1 MADKRDS
8 EIFATLKNILDD
20 SLTNNTDEEIK
31 NILSQQDNVEETVG
45 NTLAQKY
52 VEAIRLDFD
61 EQTAGMK
68 FYMKKSLNKLKKNF
82 MREYANMT
90 SRKDTLDILKFCKND
105 NNQLRKRV
113 KDFHDILNRNY
124 TTEHLIKSPNHK
136 IEATEMEN
144 LNSNPPK
151 DITEETTAESV
162 YNTFEKKDQNAATE
176 TSKEKVT
183 NQTSEIQN
191 GKKDEGHHRA
201 KKSKETVFIVGDSKI
216 KKIDGYLLTKSIN
229 Y

>member
-82 MREYANMT
+82 MR
-90 SRKDTLDILKFCKND
+90 
-105 NNQLRKRV
+105 
-113 KDFHDILNRNY
+113 
-124 TTEHLIKSPNHK
+124 
-136 IEATEMEN
+136 
-144 LNSNPPK
+144 
-151 DITEETTAESV
+151 
-162 YNTFEKKDQNAATE
+162 
-176 TSKEKVT
+176 
-183 NQTSEIQN
+183 
-191 GKKDEGHHRA
+191 
-201 KKSKETVFIVGDSKI
+201 
-216 KKIDGYLLTKSIN
+216 
-229 Y
+229 